1 MVQQLV
7 TKKNRREGKGR
18 ALALSR
24 IIYRTSDTLF
34 AVESETLDGVYYTV
48 KYQPSETFI
57 SEWCTCNDYNSNR
70 AARCKHIF
78 AVQFALENRTV
89 IKDRNKIS
97 NVAAAITAG
106 SGPAQTSRYDDDGDE
121 YTF

>member
-1 MVQQLV
+1 MQQQV
-7 TKKNRREGKGR
+7 VKNRREGKGR

-24 IIYRTSDTLF
+24 TIYRTSDNLF
-34 AVESETLDGVYYTV
+34 AVESETLDNIYYTV

-106 SGPAQTSRYDDDGDE
+106 PETSRYDDDGDE